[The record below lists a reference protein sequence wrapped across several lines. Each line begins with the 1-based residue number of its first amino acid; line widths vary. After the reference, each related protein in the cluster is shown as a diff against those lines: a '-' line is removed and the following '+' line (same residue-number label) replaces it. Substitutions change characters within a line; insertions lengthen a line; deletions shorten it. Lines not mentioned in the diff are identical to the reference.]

1 MSSSSSSDWAAW
13 GAGGATGGGKVATPF
28 INGGWPTG
36 VGAGTG
42 EIAPANSADGAW
54 KRELVQGEGWSWEER
69 KVFGD
74 ALARPAVQHMS
85 DIAHNR

>member
-42 EIAPANSADGAW
+42 EIAPANSAGGAW
-54 KRELVQGEGWSWEER
+54 KSESWCKARVGAGKSER
-69 KVFGD
+69 
-74 ALARPAVQHMS
+74 S
-85 DIAHNR
+85 